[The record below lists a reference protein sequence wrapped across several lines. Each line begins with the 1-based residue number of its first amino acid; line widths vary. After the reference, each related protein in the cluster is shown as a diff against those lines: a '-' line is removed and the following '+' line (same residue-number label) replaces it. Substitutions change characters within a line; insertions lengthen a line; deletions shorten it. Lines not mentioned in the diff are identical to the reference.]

1 MLVDTV
7 LVFLFCATAK
17 PLSIGLHRRCVS
29 QHLRKRH
36 APGGQ
41 DQQKYTVGV
50 TSSCGWN
57 DVFLLPEMKLS
68 AGVDL
73 KKVFQ
78 LEPFTWTEKLWKD
91 SAS

>member
-1 MLVDTV
+1 MLADTV

-17 PLSIGLHRRCVS
+17 PLWIGLHRRCVS
-29 QHLRKRH
+29 QHLRERH
-36 APGGQ
+36 GGQ

-57 DVFLLPEMKLS
+57 DIFFARNEASCWSRFEKSVP
-68 AGVDL
+68 AGAFRV
-73 KKVFQ
+73 
-78 LEPFTWTEKLWKD
+78 EKLWKD